1 MKKYPAK
8 ELLDQMPSMGRNG
21 WIKMQ
26 FNRTY
31 DNPFIESDMDA
42 YMVPTAPGTLKSIT
56 QVSDEVAQDIAGS
69 YSNLYVGMSGGIDSE
84 WIASTFH
91 RNGIPFTPIIYEAED
106 MMSFDTWWSR
116 KWCADNGYQPVI
128 LKESVFQFT
137 RGIID
142 ISRQHMLRTP
152 GGPYMMSRI
161 LQYVNDQGGKF
172 VTGAGFPELFP
183 DPNLSYMASRFLD
196 NKLVNPD
203 GTVKNTGWLL
213 HESDF
218 TLSRILAGHPWNF
231 LSWTPEIVLAYISLR
246 VEGTSEF
253 NKAEIFNCLPRP
265 KAIGIPDVFWRTK
278 SPQLESW
285 LRIKNRVG
293 ASEVDFLGSTDELKT
308 LLTTG
313 DINAV

>member
-1 MKKYPAK
+1 MPA
-8 ELLDQMPSMGRNG
+8 MGQLG

-31 DNPFIESDMDA
+31 SDPFIESDMDA
-42 YMVPTAPGTLKSIT
+42 YMVPTRPSELKDIV
-56 QVSDEVAQDIAGS
+56 QASDEVAQDIARN

-84 WIASTFH
+84 WIAKTFH

-106 MMSFDTWWSR
+106 LMSSDTWWSR
-116 KWCADNGYQPVI
+116 KWCAENGYQPVI
-128 LKESVFQFT
+128 LKEPIVQFT
-137 RGIID
+137 QGIID
-142 ISRQHMLRTP
+142 ISREHMLRTP

-161 LQYVNDQGGKF
+161 LRYVNDHNGKF
-172 VTGAGFPELFP
+172 ITGAGFPELFP
-183 DPNLSYMASRFLD
+183 DPNLAYMASRFLD
-196 NKLVNPD
+196 SKLVNKD

-218 TLSRILAGHPWNF
+218 TLSRMLAGHPWNF

-253 NKAEIFNCLPRP
+253 NKARIFDCLPRP
-265 KAIGIPDVFWRTK
+265 KAIGIPDIFWKTK
-278 SPQLESW
+278 NPQLETW

-293 ASEVDFLGSTDELKT
+293 TSEVDFLGTTDELKT